1 MIKNFFVV
9 VQIDGEISAV
19 LNLRDPIS
27 ALGYAYN
34 WLQKIRIVLPP
45 RDPSVLLD
53 YLTGLQ
59 VATEALAQ
67 WYGYNTFKYSDKI
80 VVFIGNQS
88 TKKGVK
94 HAGT

>member
-27 ALGYAYN
+27 VLGYAYN
-34 WLQKIRIVLPP
+34 WLQKIRTVSRP

-53 YLTGLQ
+53 YLRGLQ
-59 VATEALAQ
+59 LATEALAQ
-67 WYGYNTFKYSDKI
+67 WYGHNAFKYSDKI

>member
-1 MIKNFFVV
+1 MIKNFFAV
-9 VQIDGEISAV
+9 VQIDGEILPV
-19 LNLRDPIS
+19 LNLRDPIGV
-27 ALGYAYN
+27 LGYAYN
-34 WLQKIRIVLPP
+34 WLQKIRIVSQP
-45 RDPSVLLD
+45 RNSSVLLD
-53 YLTGLQ
+53 CLRGLQ

-67 WYGYNTFKYSDKI
+67 WYGHTAFKYSDKI